1 MVSSYDV
8 DRRSGKDRRA
18 KRGFTLR
25 SLFTYGKREDIRREE
40 DKCRIFFVDR
50 YSTTIFAAI
59 VLTLFLT
66 VVDALL
72 TLVLTGYGAHEVNP
86 VMAYFLAIEPKIFMT
101 VKYLLT
107 CISLFI
113 CLIFRNVFLRC
124 VRIYSSTLFSVFI
137 CVFVTV
143 VAWELF
149 LIYRVV
155 IIEGKF

>member
-1 MVSSYDV
+1 MENSYDA
-8 DRRSGKDRRA
+8 DRRSGRDRRA

-25 SLFTYGKREDIRREE
+25 SLFTYGKREEIRREE
-40 DKCRIFFVDR
+40 DKSRIFFVDR
-50 YSTTIFAAI
+50 YSSTIFAAI

-66 VVDALL
+66 IVDALL

-107 CISLFI
+107 CTSLLI

-124 VRIYSSTLFSVFI
+124 VRIYSSTLFSVFL
-137 CVFVTV
+137 CVFLTV

-155 IIEGKF
+155 IMEGKF

>member
-1 MVSSYDV
+1 MENAYDV

-18 KRGFTLR
+18 KRGVTLR

-50 YSTTIFAAI
+50 YSSTIFAAI

-66 VVDALL
+66 VIDALL

-86 VMAYFLAIEPKIFMT
+86 IMAYFLAIEPKIFMT

-107 CISLFI
+107 CTSLFI

-137 CVFVTV
+137 GVFMTV
-143 VAWELF
+143 IAWELF

-155 IIEGKF
+155 MMEGKY

>member
-1 MVSSYDV
+1 MVSAYDV

-18 KRGFTLR
+18 KRGLTLK

-50 YSTTIFAAI
+50 YSSTIFAAI

-66 VVDALL
+66 IVDALL
-72 TLVLTGYGAHEVNP
+72 TLVLTGYGAREVNP
-86 VMAYFLAIEPKIFMT
+86 VMAYFLDIEPKIFIT

-107 CISLFI
+107 CISLLI

-137 CVFVTV
+137 CVFVTI

-155 IIEGKF
+155 IMEGKY